1 MPTLAKYLSR
11 AVFVTAFLALF
22 LATPALRAAND
33 GYGQNVGMIA
43 LADKLDA
50 SDAKQVILQA
60 VAARRFELRESTDG
74 KIVAFLAR
82 GNNSLTL
89 TITYNNKEISLFA
102 VGSARGGG
110 LPMRWI
116 DNLKKDINVFLIRKV
131 ATKG

>member
-1 MPTLAKYLSR
+1 MHTLTKYLSR

-22 LATPALRAAND
+22 LATPALRAAD
-33 GYGQNVGMIA
+33 AGYGQNVGMIA

-60 VAARRFELRESTDG
+60 IAARRFELRESTDG
-74 KIVAFLAR
+74 KIVAFHAR
-82 GNNSLTL
+82 GDNSLTL
-89 TITYNNKEISLFA
+89 TITYNSKEISLFA

-116 DNLKKDINVFLIRKV
+116 DNLKKDLNVFLIRKV